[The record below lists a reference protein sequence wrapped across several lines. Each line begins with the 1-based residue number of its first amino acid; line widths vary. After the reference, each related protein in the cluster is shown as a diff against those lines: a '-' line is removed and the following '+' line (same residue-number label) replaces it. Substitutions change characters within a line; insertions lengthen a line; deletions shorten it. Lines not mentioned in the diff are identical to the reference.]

1 MKRIIN
7 DVPRWSIYLHRAA
20 RGLDQVDRSDP
31 RELRF
36 QDELFERLYAGEL
49 ERLPEHDQDAELRT
63 WAEKVHAA
71 CDQLPDFGRLSTECR
86 GDADAAATAVE
97 TLMAELQPHMQ
108 EVDTAALRRT
118 IRSGCEHASAAV
130 EELRESAEGLEQ
142 VTFGRLPG
150 TGTVNGEMRPC
161 SAARE
166 LARLIRDDHRLKRIA
181 LLAGRFKRIAAMK
194 QRQKVRHGAD
204 EITDV
209 EQGAD
214 LGRLLPAELV
224 KLVHPKLR
232 LALLRDLSE
241 RRCLQYALTGTETLG
256 KGPLVVCLDKSG
268 SMDGPPDIW
277 ATAVALALLDIA
289 QRQRRPFALLGFD
302 DIVKQEVIVK
312 LGGRFPAAE
321 LFLSCG
327 GGTDIANVI
336 DRGLSVIE
344 QNPGALRKAD
354 LVLITDGGSAID
366 RAPELRTRAAAL
378 GVTILGFGIG
388 INQGALAP
396 WCDEAQAV
404 VDLDRIDDKAAE
416 QLFAR

>member
-36 QDELFERLYAGEL
+36 EDELFERFYAGEL
-49 ERLPEHDQDAELRT
+49 EQLPLELQDSELRG

-71 CDQLPDFGRLSTECR
+71 CSQLPNFARLAGECR

-108 EVDTAALRRT
+108 DDQAALRRS
-118 IRSGCEHASAAV
+118 IRSGCDRASAAI
-130 EELRESAEGLEQ
+130 EEQRESAEGLEQ

-150 TGTVNGEMRPC
+150 TGTVNGEVRPC

-166 LARLIRDDHRLKRIA
+166 LARRIRDDHRLKRIA

-194 QRQKVRHGAD
+194 QRQKVKHGAD

-214 LGRLLPAELV
+214 LGRLLPSELAR
-224 KLVHPKLR
+224 LVHPKLR
-232 LALLRDLSE
+232 LAMLRDLSE
-241 RRCLQYALTGTETLG
+241 RRCLQYALSGTETLG

-268 SMDGPPDIW
+268 SMDGPPDTW

-312 LGGRFPAAE
+312 PGEKFPAAE

-327 GGTDIANVI
+327 GGTEISSVVS
-336 DRGLSVIE
+336 RGLDIIE
-344 QNPGALRKAD
+344 QNPGAMRKAD
-354 LVLITDGGSAID
+354 IVLITDGGSAID
-366 RAPELRTRAAAL
+366 MAPALRGRAVAL

-388 INQGALAP
+388 IDHGALAP
-396 WCDEAQAV
+396 WCDEVVGV
-404 VDLDRIDDKAAE
+404 VDLDRVDEKSA
-416 QLFAR
+416 QLLFER